1 MPSPPERLI
10 SAARGR
16 VRERLW
22 TRLSGGPEGFA
33 RSLGPA
39 PAGAS
44 PVTDKLFERLS
55 AESVA
60 AIEAA
65 LESSQRELMERTD
78 ERDRRRLLLAFA
90 ARHRVERALTE
101 SGLRPQ
107 MPPPDVH
114 AMARDDVAAGG
125 SPYYADLVVDALGQ
139 SGFELE
145 VDQAV
150 LDFGCSSGRVVRVLA
165 AAFPDVEWHGC
176 DPIEEAI
183 AWAAGNLD
191 GIEFLHSP
199 EMPPLPYGDA
209 RFDAVFAI
217 SIWSHFSE
225 PAALGWAAEMGRVI
239 RPGGRLV
246 LTAQGCQTVA
256 HQAASGER
264 PAFQLVDILRSLYR
278 GGFMFAHEF
287 GEAGDHGLRSTDWGT
302 AFLSPEWLLEHLT
315 PAWGVLGFWP
325 GRAEGS
331 QDLYVLERR

>member
-10 SAARGR
+10 AAARGR
-16 VRERLW
+16 ARERLW
-22 TRLSGGPEGFA
+22 ERLSGGPQGFR
-33 RSLGPA
+33 RSLSPDA
-39 PAGAS
+39 LETT
-44 PVTDKLFERLS
+44 PVTDVLFGRLS
-55 AESVA
+55 SGSLA
-60 AIEAA
+60 AIETA
-65 LESSQRELMERTD
+65 LTPSQRELMERTD
-78 ERDRRRLLLAFA
+78 QSDRRRVLLSLGVY
-90 ARHRVERALTE
+90 HRVEQALDET
-101 SGLRPQ
+101 GLRPE
-107 MPPPDVH
+107 MPPSGVH
-114 AMARDDVAAGG
+114 AMARDDIAAGG
-125 SPYYADLVVDALGQ
+125 SSYYADLVVDALGG

-145 VDQAV
+145 GGRAV

-183 AWAAGNLD
+183 EWAAANLP
-191 GIEFLHSP
+191 GIAFLRSP
-199 EMPPLPYGDA
+199 EAPPLPYRDA
-209 RFDAVFAI
+209 HFDAAFAI

-225 PAALGWAAEMGRVI
+225 PAALSWASEMARVI

-256 HQAASGER
+256 YQAASGAR
-264 PAFQLVDILRSLYR
+264 PAFQVVDILRSLYR

-287 GEAGDHGLRSTDWGT
+287 GEAGDHGLQSADWGT
-302 AFLSPEWLLEHLT
+302 AFLSPEWLLTHLT